1 LEVHEQIVARRFVL
15 VDVEGNPAAY
25 ITGAEVCSAAFGYY
39 LDFSR
44 FLIIPLK
51 SALPHGCS

>member
-1 LEVHEQIVARRFVL
+1 M
-15 VDVEGNPAAY
+15 DVEGNPAAY
-25 ITGAEVCSAAFGYY
+25 ITGAEVGSAAFGYY